1 MCLCVRSCE
10 SAMRPQRSRVIEAAE
25 DSISVVPAIRIHA
38 ASPAPARRKGRYV
51 LYWMTSSRRTRF
63 NYGLQRAIAWCSELD
78 LPLVVLEALRLE
90 YPYASE
96 RFHRFVIDGMHD
108 NEAAFAQAGVT
119 YLPFVERKAGE
130 GKGLVELL
138 AEEAALVVTDEFPAF
153 FLPRMHAAL
162 AERLRAR
169 DIRMEQVDSNGL
181 VPLRASK
188 TPFAF
193 AHQFR
198 RFVQKTLPALLDQA
212 PLATPLAHYKPMPVK
227 LPEALASRF
236 VFATHEELA
245 APDAWLSGLAID
257 HSVKAVEERGGS
269 VAGEARMHA
278 FVKRKLSR
286 YHEDRS
292 HPDDDV
298 ASGLSFWLHFGH
310 VSPHAVWE
318 AVMEQASWSKEKIA
332 AKVTG
337 SREGFWNA
345 SDAADS
351 FIDEL
356 VTWRELGL
364 QRCHHTDDFDRYEGL
379 PAWSRKSLEEHL
391 GDARSGLYTRDQ
403 LEAGKTD
410 DAVWNAAMR
419 ELRETGRIQ
428 NYLRMVWGKKTLEWF
443 AHPREAFDALVY
455 LNDKYAVDGRDPNG
469 YTNIG
474 WVFGAYDRA
483 WGPERKI
490 FGKVRYMTSSAT
502 VKKLRMKSW
511 LAQWGAGKIRAF
523 DFDA

>member
-1 MCLCVRSCE
+1 MRDQMRSVNE
-10 SAMRPQRSRVIEAAE
+10 PVEAP
-25 DSISVVPAIRIHA
+25 IRVVPAIRIHA

-51 LYWMTSSRRTRF
+51 LYWMSSSRRTTF
-63 NYGLQRAIAWCSELD
+63 NYALQRAIAWCHEFNV
-78 LPLVVLEALRLE
+78 PLVVLEALRLE
-90 YPYASE
+90 YPHASE
-96 RFHRFVIDGMHD
+96 RFHHFVIDGMND
-108 NEAAFAQAGVT
+108 NKAAFEQAGVT
-119 YLPFVERKAGE
+119 YLPFVERHAGD

-138 AEEAALVVTDEFPAF
+138 AEDASLVVTDEFPAF
-153 FLPRMHAAL
+153 FLPRMHAAI
-162 AERLRAR
+162 AERFQQRE
-169 DIRMEQVDSNGL
+169 IRFEQVDSNGL

-188 TPFAF
+188 TPFTF

-198 RFVQKTLPALLDQA
+198 RFVQKTLPAQLDDA
-212 PLATPLAHYKPMPVK
+212 PLAHPLQHYRAQAVA
-227 LPEALASRF
+227 LPDALQSRF
-236 VFATHEELA
+236 VFATQEELA
-245 APDAWLSGLAID
+245 SPQTWLPSLKID
-257 HSVKAVEERGGS
+257 HAVKAVEERGGS
-269 VAGEARMHA
+269 VAGEARMQA

-310 VSPHAVWE
+310 VSPHAVWA
-318 AVMEQASWSKEKIA
+318 AVMEQAGWTKEKMA
-332 AKVTG
+332 PKATG

-364 QRCHHTDDFDRYEGL
+364 QRCHHTRDFDQYEGL

-391 GDARSGLYTRDQ
+391 GDARPRLYTRAE
-403 LEAGKTD
+403 LEAGQTD
-410 DAVWNAAMR
+410 DDVWNASMR

-443 AHPREAFDALVY
+443 AHPRDAFETLVY

-490 FGKVRYMTSSAT
+490 FGKVRYMTSTAT

-511 LAQWGAGKIRAF
+511 LRTWGRGGTARLAY
-523 DFDA
+523 DD